1 MHFYITVICCLNA
14 FIRKCT
20 FKINSNPLA
29 ANADV
34 PSAIVIAIV
43 RRNFLIFFILLSPFM
58 KNFLFITKSGFF
70 SPDKLSRLM
79 YPKETDKILIIF
91 SIDLFL
97 KSLNLWYCTV
107 LYCTVQHTYIVFKS
121 HINFPSLFLFIF

>member
-1 MHFYITVICCLNA
+1 
-14 FIRKCT
+14 
-20 FKINSNPLA
+20 
-29 ANADV
+29 
-34 PSAIVIAIV
+34 
-43 RRNFLIFFILLSPFM
+43 M

-107 LYCTVQHTYIVFKS
+107 LYCTVQHTYNVFKS
-121 HINFPSLFLFIF
+121 HVNFPSLFYLIYFQIIQYLKNFVNNNLNIF